1 MSNYPY
7 EIHITVC
14 NAPNGNTFRHICATI
29 GVKPIVLALQDR
41 SNNALR
47 DVMTSSVCVGDLEAA
62 HVEARRIETGLR
74 SHGLNPIR
82 RKIETVPWNP
92 LCETLIG
99 SSNYFEAHISISV
112 PKYKNK
118 VSNNVKTMMKE
129 DCERLE
135 LHVSS
140 NMFKASEID
149 AVYMT
154 TLREFG
160 TSYEAFKAR
169 TEAAIAELQSRQWS
183 VVSHVIEYAVY
194 DSNTQHD
201 DQWMS

>member
-14 NAPNGNTFRHICATI
+14 NAPSGNEFRRICAEI
-29 GVKPIVLALQDR
+29 NVKPIVLALQDR

-47 DVMTSSVCVGDLEAA
+47 DVMTSSVCIGDLEAA
-62 HVEARRIETGLR
+62 HVEARRIESGLR
-74 SHGLNPIR
+74 TYGLSPVR

-92 LCETLIG
+92 LCELLVG
-99 SSNYFEAHISISV
+99 PSNYFEAHVSICV

-118 VSNNVKTMMKE
+118 VSNNAKCMMKE
-129 DCERLE
+129 DCERLD

-140 NMFKASEID
+140 NMFKASDTD

-160 TSYEAFKAR
+160 TSYEAFKTR
-169 TEAAIAELQSRQWS
+169 TESAIAELQARQWN
-183 VVSHVIEYAVY
+183 VVSHVIEYAVF

-201 DQWMS
+201 DEWMS